1 MTANASKSPSALS
14 SSCQLVWLRRDLRL
28 EDHAALSKALQYAE
42 PIVPVFVFDRDI
54 LDGLPTAD
62 RRVAFL
68 HETLG
73 MLQAELVQAGGGL
86 LVVHGRAHQ
95 AMPALAK
102 ALGAVR
108 VICAE
113 DYEPRAIERDQA
125 VAQALAANGIDL
137 VQVQDQCV
145 FAKQ

>member
-14 SSCQLVWLRRDLRL
+14 SPCQLVWLRRDLRL

-73 MLQAELVQAGGGL
+73 LLQAELVQAGGGL
-86 LVVHGRAHQ
+86 L
-95 AMPALAK
+95 
-102 ALGAVR
+102 
-108 VICAE
+108 
-113 DYEPRAIERDQA
+113 
-125 VAQALAANGIDL
+125 
-137 VQVQDQCV
+137 
-145 FAKQ
+145 